1 MSLFLMYCCMAHI
14 LFVPF
19 LEISRVS
26 GNRNPSFTPSLIIIT
41 VLTNNS
47 SIFCSSLKF
56 LHFDMTS
63 GDGGTTTSTIFM
75 CHLFFVLLVRLNWQV
90 YFRDSFQLPR
100 FLPGSKQTFYN
111 TFSFSGREEGSTDL
125 WTFWVLQG
133 VSQFQQISP
142 SLLDNQVFLPVV
154 LTACFKTIFH
164 LGTISFAI

>member
-1 MSLFLMYCCMAHI
+1 MSLFLMYCCMAHT

-56 LHFDMTS
+56 LHFD
-63 GDGGTTTSTIFM
+63 
-75 CHLFFVLLVRLNWQV
+75 LFFVLLVRLNWQV

-154 LTACFKTIFH
+154 LAACFKTIFH

>member
-1 MSLFLMYCCMAHI
+1 MSLFLMYCCMAHS
-14 LFVPF
+14 LFVSF

-26 GNRNPSFTPSLIIIT
+26 GNRNPSFTLSLIIIT

-56 LHFDMTS
+56 LHFGLTS

-111 TFSFSGREEGSTDL
+111 FSFSGREEGSTDL
-125 WTFWVLQG
+125 STFSVLQG
-133 VSQFQQISP
+133 VSQFQQIPP
-142 SLLDNQVFLPVV
+142 SLLDNQVFLPVF